1 MKTKAISQKKL
12 TKKEFFL
19 LMIAPLLIGAFIT
32 LLSASNANASWKI
45 RRKGSINLLYYKDGL
60 NFKVMQPK
68 KASSNS
74 YQFLKTFEQEKLL
87 KKSY

>member
-32 LLSASNANASWKI
+32 ILSVSSANASWQDLDHK
-45 RRKGSINLLYYKDGL
+45 KS
-60 NFKVMQPK
+60 PK
-68 KASSNS
+68 EQGWVEFQDKAS
-74 YQFLKTFEQEKLL
+74 LRTIL
-87 KKSY
+87 